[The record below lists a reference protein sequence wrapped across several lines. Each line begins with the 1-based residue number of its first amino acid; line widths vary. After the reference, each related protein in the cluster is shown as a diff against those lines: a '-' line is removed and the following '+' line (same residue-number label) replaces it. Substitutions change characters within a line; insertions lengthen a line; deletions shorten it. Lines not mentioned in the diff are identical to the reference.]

1 MPEFTFGDFTICA
14 IAVAELSTHV
24 DQNTELG
31 KQLLEC
37 LGKLDAALTAT
48 RISAENAAPAEP
60 LPH

>member
-37 LGKLDAALTAT
+37 LGKLDTALTAT
-48 RISAENAAPAEP
+48 RISAENASAVEP